1 LFSKL
6 GLLYFYFY
14 FINDLLLNDITFV
27 LGADMNVNVLVATH
41 IKYVKLLILKEKV
54 IDRGAHLKF
63 VQKT

>member
-1 LFSKL
+1 
-6 GLLYFYFY
+6 
-14 FINDLLLNDITFV
+14 LLLNDITFV